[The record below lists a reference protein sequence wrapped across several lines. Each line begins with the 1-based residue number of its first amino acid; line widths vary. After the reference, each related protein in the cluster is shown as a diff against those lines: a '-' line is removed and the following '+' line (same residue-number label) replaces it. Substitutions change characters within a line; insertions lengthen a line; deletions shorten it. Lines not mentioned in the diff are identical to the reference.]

1 MTSGG
6 HCRPGDALGIVD
18 GDIVLVGDDLSTI
31 AVLGA
36 RAPPRAGGELVTLL
50 TGADTDAELLDG
62 VQRVSSIDEVPHAEV
77 SVLARGQA
85 ASPLLIGVE

>member
-31 AVLGA
+31 AVQVLERLLG
-36 RAPPRAGGELVTLL
+36 AGGELVTLL
-50 TGADTDAELLDG
+50 TGADIDAELLDG
-62 VQRVSSIDEVPHAEV
+62 VQRWLHDEVPTP
-77 SVLARGQA
+77 R
-85 ASPLLIGVE
+85 